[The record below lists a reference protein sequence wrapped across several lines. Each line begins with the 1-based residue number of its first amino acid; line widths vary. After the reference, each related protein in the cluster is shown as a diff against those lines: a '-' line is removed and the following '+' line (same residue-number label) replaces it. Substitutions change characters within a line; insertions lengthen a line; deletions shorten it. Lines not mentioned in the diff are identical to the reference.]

1 MALLL
6 EGAHIVDPQVGL
18 DGPASVLVRDG
29 RIVEVGAQVEKP
41 AKCVVRDLSGCHLF
55 PGLVDAHVHFRDPG
69 LEYKEDILSG
79 MRAAARGGFTAVAPM
94 ANTKPVID
102 TGALVA
108 YELEKCAWEPGRT
121 RVVPV
126 GACTKGLAGAELAEM
141 GDMAQ
146 CGAAAFSDD
155 GRGIQDSGTMRRVMD
170 YAKMLGRPVLSHC
183 QDEGLVAGGVADEG
197 AVSTALGLAAWPAAG
212 EEVQIARDVEL
223 AHLTG
228 CRLHVQHVTTARGVE
243 IVARAKADG
252 VPVTCEATPHH
263 LFLDSSFIK
272 RQSYDTDLK
281 VNPPLRSA
289 ADARALQE
297 ALLDG
302 TIDMVSTDHAPHAAH
317 EKALEFNLAPFGT
330 AGLETALAAVLTCL
344 VSARGDG
351 FDAAEWTGL
360 APARMGLARLVEAM
374 AIAPRKL
381 LGCEPVRIERGGL
394 ADFTVVDL
402 DARWTV
408 DAADFASKGKN
419 SAFLGKHMRGR
430 VVETYTAGY
439 ATFQD
444 GEVTF

>member
-6 EGAHIVDPQVGL
+6 EGAHVVDPQVGL
-18 DGPASVLVRDG
+18 DEVASVLVRDG
-29 RIVEVGAQVEKP
+29 RVVEVGAQVEKP
-41 AKCVVRDLSGCHLF
+41 AKCVVRDLSGCYLL

-79 MRAAARGGFTAVAPM
+79 MRAAARGGFSAVAPM
-94 ANTKPVID
+94 ANTKPAVD

-108 YELEKCAWEPGRT
+108 YELERCAWSPGRT
-121 RVVPV
+121 RVLPV

-146 CGAAAFSDD
+146 NGAVAFSDD

-170 YAKMLGRPVLSHC
+170 YAKMLDKPVLSHC
-183 QDEGLVAGGVADEG
+183 QDEGLVADGVADEG
-197 AVSTALGLAAWPAAG
+197 AASTALGLAGWPASG

-223 AHLTG
+223 ARLTG
-228 CRLHVQHVTTARGVE
+228 CRLHIQHVTTARGAE
-243 IVARAKADG
+243 IVRRAKADG
-252 VPVTCEATPHH
+252 APVTCEATPHH
-263 LFLDSSFIK
+263 LFLDSSFIR

-289 ADARALQE
+289 VDALALQE

-330 AGLETALAAVLTCL
+330 AGLETALAVMLTCF
-344 VSARGDG
+344 VSARGSG
-351 FDAAEWTGL
+351 FDAGEWTALSSG
-360 APARMGLARLVEAM
+360 RMGWARLVEVM
-374 AIAPRKL
+374 AVAPRKL
-381 LGCEPVRIERGGL
+381 LGCEPVRVEAGGI
-394 ADFTVVDL
+394 ADFTVVDPE
-402 DARWTV
+402 AEWTV
-408 DAADFASKGKN
+408 DTADFASKGRN
-419 SAFLGKHMRGR
+419 SAFEGKHLRGR

-439 ATFQD
+439 ASYQD